1 MFLGVNQ
8 SKFIQERLINE
19 QSSILTSVQL
29 EEYVS
34 SLNRAYQMVN
44 VTIDNLVKQVEQSMA
59 KTKLVFLPFNGS
71 SILKA
76 TEKEAACM
84 LPKMGMGTSF
94 QVPEYELHAP
104 QVASAHHLLSCVLSS
119 KDGAP
124 SYDLRHFSSVE
135 FALVIPPSQSYFHQ
149 VLHQVE
155 MSNVLVE
162 LGLGPPTQSKDAGF
176 STDHVI
182 QYVWPSLNRRV
193 VGEWEL
199 VRVEKREFVWEFS
212 QLSFSAQTKIRV
224 AWELAS
230 ESLYESFLNSHF
242 LIKRK

>member
-1 MFLGVNQ
+1 MNQ

-19 QSSILTSVQL
+19 QSSLLTPVQL
-29 EEYVS
+29 KEFVS

-44 VTIDNLVKQVEQSMA
+44 AAIDNLMKQVEQTMA

-84 LPKMGMGTSF
+84 VPKMSLGTNLLAS
-94 QVPEYELHAP
+94 EYELHAP

-135 FALVIPPSQSYFHQ
+135 FTVVIPPSQSYFHQ
-149 VLHQVE
+149 ILHQIE
-155 MSNVLVE
+155 KSNVLVE
-162 LGLGPPTQSKDAGF
+162 LGLSPPTQSKDARF
-176 STDHVI
+176 CTEHVI
-182 QYVWPSLNRRV
+182 Q
-193 VGEWEL
+193 
-199 VRVEKREFVWEFS
+199 
-212 QLSFSAQTKIRV
+212 
-224 AWELAS
+224 
-230 ESLYESFLNSHF
+230 
-242 LIKRK
+242 

>member
-1 MFLGVNQ
+1 MLSGVNQ

-19 QSSILTSVQL
+19 QSSVVTSVQL

-44 VTIDNLVKQVEQSMA
+44 VTIDNLMKQVEQSMA

-84 LPKMGMGTSF
+84 VPKMGMGTSF
-94 QVPEYELHAP
+94 QAPEYELHAP
-104 QVASAHHLLSCVLSS
+104 QVASAHHLLSCVLTS

-135 FALVIPPSQSYFHQ
+135 FAIVIPPSQSYFHQ

-155 MSNVLVE
+155 KSNVLVE
-162 LGLGPPTQSKDAGF
+162 LGLGLPTQSKDAGF
-176 STDHVI
+176 STEHVV
-182 QYVWPSLNRRV
+182 Q
-193 VGEWEL
+193 
-199 VRVEKREFVWEFS
+199 
-212 QLSFSAQTKIRV
+212 
-224 AWELAS
+224 
-230 ESLYESFLNSHF
+230 
-242 LIKRK
+242 